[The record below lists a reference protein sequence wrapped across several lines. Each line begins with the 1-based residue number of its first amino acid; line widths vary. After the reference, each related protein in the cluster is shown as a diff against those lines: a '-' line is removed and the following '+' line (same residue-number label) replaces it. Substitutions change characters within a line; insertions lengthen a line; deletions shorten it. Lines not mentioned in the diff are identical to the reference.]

1 MIGRTVIQQL
11 NSLFNMGSELED
23 SMEPVVV
30 DTELSTVSTNPV
42 ENKVITNKIEELDGK
57 KQNNLSAGTGIVIDN
72 NTVSSIVNPADY
84 YTIAELQVL
93 LANDKTA
100 STSITAG
107 EEVGTF
113 HINVILGDGSIY
125 KSNAFNYQKLYNVE
139 IISGSTPNSFKI
151 RYTLTD
157 NTTLTSN
164 DYTIGLITQDKYM
177 TGLSFTPNLVDGT
190 FYATISYNDGT
201 TAVSNEIAAP
211 IGSAQISQINDLI
224 DTAVLGQTF
233 DLSTTDYQL
242 TVKDRNGVTI
252 ATVDLSVFGGG
263 YSKDEIDAKFIQ
275 MNEAKLDK
283 KQVTGNAGDVLIVG
297 DDKFV
302 TFRSD
307 YTKSEIDAKFAE
319 RDTDIADLATEITTK
334 QDILTFDTTPTP
346 GSMNP
351 VTSDGISKMT
361 FNIVD
366 DVRIEGDIN
375 EYAYVD
381 VVVDYD
387 GAAQDSFDVQYGVF
401 SKRNTPVK
409 VSVCA
414 LYIDKIRRTIID
426 KFSTDKKSVVFNN
439 SYRSMFKPITT
450 LPTFDKT
457 FRIIRYANGAD
468 PTINKKVVN
477 ASSSATMTDEESCS
491 ILEKQTGSS
500 TTLLM
505 PKFIHTA
512 TELDRQTINGNLF
525 ILYEIRITGIRKT
538 YDFSEFYL
546 FARNINSGI
555 RTIRLYWN
563 PNDMVTT
570 VDKIIDDPNVLGYFQ
585 LTDTP

>member
-23 SMEPVVV
+23 SMEKVVV

-42 ENKVITNKIEELDGK
+42 ENKAITNKIEELDGK
-57 KQNNLSAGTGIVIDN
+57 KQDNLSAGTGIVIDN

-190 FYATISYNDGT
+190 FFATISYNDGT

-242 TVKDRNGVTI
+242 TVKDRNGATI
-252 ATVDLSVFGGG
+252 ATVDLSIFGGG
-263 YSKDEIDAKFIQ
+263 YSKSEIDAKFAQ
-275 MNEAKLDK
+275 MNIDKLDK

-319 RDTDIADLATEITTK
+319 RDTEIADLATEITTK
-334 QDILTFDTTPTP
+334 QDILTFDTVPTL

-351 VTSDGISKMT
+351 VTSDGIARSKP
-361 FNIVD
+361 NI
-366 DVRIEGDIN
+366 IDIN
-375 EYAYVD
+375 IIGEDDDAYGYVD
-381 VVVDYD
+381 WTIDFS
-387 GAAQDSFDVQYGVF
+387 GASVYNLGTKRVTEFTERNPSVNESFA
-401 SKRNTPVK
+401 
-409 VSVCA
+409 A
-414 LYIDKIRRTIID
+414 LYSDRILMTTI
-426 KFSTDKKSVVFNN
+426 KKSQSSDNTTYYVSTNNGYYKSFTPPSFN
-439 SYRSMFKPITT
+439 K
-450 LPTFDKT
+450 K
-457 FRIIRYANGAD
+457 FRVIRNYSGAD
-468 PTINKKVVN
+468 RTLATKVVN
-477 ASSSATMTDEESCS
+477 KSQPDGAFFILVDSATAVA
-491 ILEKQTGSS
+491 
-500 TTLLM
+500 
-505 PKFIHTA
+505 KFNATE
-512 TELDRQTINGNLF
+512 TELDRMTINGTLYV
-525 ILYEIRITGIRKT
+525 LYEITITGI
-538 YDFSEFYL
+538 E
-546 FARNINSGI
+546 NSGDVKVYCHGNNLPGS

-563 PNDMVTT
+563 PNDLITT
-570 VDKIIDDPNVLGYFQ
+570 ADKILDDPNVLGYFQ

>member
-23 SMEPVVV
+23 SIKKVVV

-42 ENKVITNKIEELDGK
+42 ENKVITNKIEEIDGK
-57 KQNNLSAGTGIVIDN
+57 KQDNLSAGTGIVIDN
-72 NTVSSIVNPADY
+72 NTVSSVVNPADY

-190 FYATISYNDGT
+190 FFATISYNDGT

-211 IGSAQISQINDLI
+211 IGSAQITQINDLI

-233 DLSTTDYQL
+233 DLSSTDYQL
-242 TVKDRNGVTI
+242 TVRDRNGATI

-263 YSKDEIDAKFIQ
+263 YSKSEIDAKFAQ
-275 MNEAKLDK
+275 MNIDKLDK

-319 RDTDIADLATEITTK
+319 RDIDIADLATEITTK
-334 QDILTFDTTPTP
+334 QDILTFDAAPTL

-351 VTSDGISKMT
+351 VTSDGLAKAIKGSIEYEHIGEGKDEYV
-361 FNIVD
+361 FVEWVVALD
-366 DVRIEGDIN
+366 D
-375 EYAYVD
+375 
-381 VVVDYD
+381 
-387 GAAQDSFDVQYGVF
+387 AAPVSGQGPTIPLFTN
-401 SKRNTPVK
+401 RNAPTETT
-409 VSVCA
+409 VCA
-414 LYIDKIRRTIID
+414 IYPDKIKTTVIQRGNAGD
-426 KFSTDKKSVVFNN
+426 KTNYAIGGALTPYAKGYYPPS
-439 SYRSMFKPITT
+439 
-450 LPTFDKT
+450 LGKT
-457 FRIIRYANGAD
+457 FRVIRNYDGLDRTICYRVNNIAATEEFYYVYD
-468 PTINKKVVN
+468 PISKSPAKFTI
-477 ASSSATMTDEESCS
+477 E
-491 ILEKQTGSS
+491 
-500 TTLLM
+500 
-505 PKFIHTA
+505 F
-512 TELDRQTINGNLF
+512 TELDRQTINNQLY
-525 ILYEIRITGIRKT
+525 ILYEITITGI
-538 YDFSEFYL
+538 DNPISGNYL
-546 FARNINSGI
+546 NVAHTQGAVSGVERI
-555 RTIRLYWN
+555 KLYWN
-563 PNDMVTT
+563 PYDIVTT
-570 VDKIIDDPNVLGYFQ
+570 ADKLLDDENIIAYIQ
-585 LTDTP
+585 TSQTI